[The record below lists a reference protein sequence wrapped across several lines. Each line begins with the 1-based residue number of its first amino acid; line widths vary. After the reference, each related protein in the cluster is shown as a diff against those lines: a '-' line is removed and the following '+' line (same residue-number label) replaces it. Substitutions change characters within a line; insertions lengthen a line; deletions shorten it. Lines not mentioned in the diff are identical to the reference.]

1 LLERDAACLS
11 GPLQDV
17 LKPDIQRVRTHW
29 NRGFM
34 AFQLRWNRDLWS
46 LQSARS
52 AAVPG
57 VRLGA
62 AWRERER
69 PRGRGLA
76 RAGADGQGELWMWL
90 EWPAARME
98 RCGCG
103 AWPAV

>member
-1 LLERDAACLS
+1 
-11 GPLQDV
+11 
-17 LKPDIQRVRTHW
+17 
-29 NRGFM
+29 M
-34 AFQLRWNRDLWS
+34 AFQLAANRDLWS
-46 LQSARS
+46 LQCARS